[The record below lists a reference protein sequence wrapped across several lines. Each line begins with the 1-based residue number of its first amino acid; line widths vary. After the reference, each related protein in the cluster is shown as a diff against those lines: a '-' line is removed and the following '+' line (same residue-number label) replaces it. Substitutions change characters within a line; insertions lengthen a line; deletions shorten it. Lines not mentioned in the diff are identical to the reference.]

1 MSVASTI
8 ALDLSSWVSD
18 LGSNLQSDPRL
29 TGWTVTMAVV
39 ALLAGWLGGRL
50 ARRATD
56 KAIQPIKGLG
66 DNARHMI
73 ARLAQYLMWMVGIGL
88 ALTFLGAPIQPLLA
102 VAIIVGAVAVLALRG
117 VADNFAAGVVLQTRQ
132 PVQVGDDIEALDY
145 VGVIKE
151 MSGRSVVIETYDG
164 ELVHLPNK
172 KVLDNPLVN
181 NSANGARRT
190 ELEVRTG
197 RADLDHL
204 VAIVNDVLTGND
216 DIADD
221 PPAAVHITSIGRD
234 EIILLVRVWHR
245 PGLTRSVSSAVC
257 RSLYGAL
264 TEASIDGTVVTPPPT
279 AHP

>member
-1 MSVASTI
+1 MIEGPI
-8 ALDLSSWVSD
+8 ALTNTHSV
-18 LGSNLQSDPRL
+18 G
-29 TGWTVTMAVV
+29 TVRDAIIAWRVKAEPPDASGYWWSLPVV
-39 ALLAGWLGGRL
+39 A
-50 ARRATD
+50 
-56 KAIQPIKGLG
+56 
-66 DNARHMI
+66 
-73 ARLAQYLMWMVGIGL
+73 
-88 ALTFLGAPIQPLLA
+88 
-102 VAIIVGAVAVLALRG
+102 
-117 VADNFAAGVVLQTRQ
+117 
-132 PVQVGDDIEALDY
+132 
-145 VGVIKE
+145 
-151 MSGRSVVIETYDG
+151 ETYDG

-204 VAIVNDVLTGND
+204 VAIVNDVLTGNV

-245 PGLTRSVSSAVC
+245 PGLTRSVSSALC